1 MYRFFLPKN
10 TRFFCVFI
18 PHFFDNFSEFPSYLT
33 KKFFL
38 CKMKIK
44 ERKGTKITMYHVLLA
59 DDEARIRQGLRNIVN
74 WEELGFTIV
83 GETADGEETAAFLC
97 REKPDVVLLDITMPK
112 LSGLEVLQKAK
123 EGGFT
128 GKAIIVSGYSDFK
141 FAQEAIRLGVE
152 NYLTKPIDETELEQ
166 ILRKLQK
173 DLTEETRKK
182 ATEVHYFARARKTI
196 LRDLFLSPNSIAL
209 LELIDVNTS
218 PVPYQVVLYE
228 KYAPQQGAALL
239 SFEKLLHLPNRDLHA
254 FDTLTIE
261 NTEAVLLKGEKALL
275 AFRHFVEACQKQR
288 HFSIPT
294 PLDAVFLTYGRPVSS
309 LTDVHMSYQQARALL
324 QRKFFIPQ
332 GVHLLG
338 YDMGPS
344 ITTHAPLEPGFL
356 NACSETFLSCLQS
369 FNRNRLAA
377 ELQSLE
383 QDLRGRSSSVSEILY
398 FLTDLYLHIKE
409 QILRLYG
416 DNTFS
421 FPTNSWAMEFIQS
434 RTYLYEIMRF
444 FFEQFELIMRSIG
457 TYSKESVIDDI
468 VHYIDHN
475 YMKNLKLEN
484 LAPLFGYNCSYLG
497 KLLKQKTGRS
507 FNTYLDEVRIRVS
520 RDLLQDSDM
529 KVYEIAEAV
538 GYSNVDYFSLKF
550 KKSLQCSPLE
560 YRRQYRD
567 KGDLPL

>member
-1 MYRFFLPKN
+1 M
-10 TRFFCVFI
+10 
-18 PHFFDNFSEFPSYLT
+18 
-33 KKFFL
+33 
-38 CKMKIK
+38 
-44 ERKGTKITMYHVLLA
+44 
-59 DDEARIRQGLRNIVN
+59 
-74 WEELGFTIV
+74 
-83 GETADGEETAAFLC
+83 
-97 REKPDVVLLDITMPK
+97 
-112 LSGLEVLQKAK
+112 
-123 EGGFT
+123 
-128 GKAIIVSGYSDFK
+128 
-141 FAQEAIRLGVE
+141 
-152 NYLTKPIDETELEQ
+152 
-166 ILRKLQK
+166 
-173 DLTEETRKK
+173 
-182 ATEVHYFARARKTI
+182 
-196 LRDLFLSPNSIAL
+196 
-209 LELIDVNTS
+209 
-218 PVPYQVVLYE
+218 
-228 KYAPQQGAALL
+228 
-239 SFEKLLHLPNRDLHA
+239 
-254 FDTLTIE
+254 
-261 NTEAVLLKGEKALL
+261 
-275 AFRHFVEACQKQR
+275 
-288 HFSIPT
+288 
-294 PLDAVFLTYGRPVSS
+294 
-309 LTDVHMSYQQARALL
+309 
-324 QRKFFIPQ
+324 
-332 GVHLLG
+332 
-338 YDMGPS
+338 
-344 ITTHAPLEPGFL
+344 
-356 NACSETFLSCLQS
+356 
-369 FNRNRLAA
+369 
-377 ELQSLE
+377 
-383 QDLRGRSSSVSEILY
+383 RGRSSSVSEILY